1 MKRCIT
7 AGLAVALVTLP
18 THAQER
24 PDLDVLLDKLA
35 TYLERYAVHLTGV
48 IADER
53 FVQEERRRNTGATR
67 TTDAEVL
74 FLRSSEKDEWLGIR
88 DVKKVNGKAVP
99 GTGVSL
105 ADLLSKPDKDVA
117 VKATAIIEA
126 SARHYLAGRR
136 AINVP
141 TIPLEALSP
150 RNHPRFIFKLRG
162 RARVAGVH
170 TERLE
175 FTEFDEP
182 TLVQSTDGG
191 SLWTRGLVWL
201 EPESGAVWRAELIIG
216 PDKPGAPRRI
226 ALESKVRV
234 EFTNDPALGMMVPRE
249 LSEQFWI
256 RGGVGYGKG
265 KYDNFRKVTQ
275 GGQGDQGA
283 DFFLSVSSPLESPSL
298 IDGTDDQFT
307 EPQSSPS
314 AIARRRCGASLEHRR
329 DANRPRQHPTACM

>member
-1 MKRCIT
+1 MKRCIA
-7 AGLAVALVTLP
+7 AGLACALVTV
-18 THAQER
+18 TTQAQER

-35 TYLERYAVHLTGV
+35 TYLERYATQLTAV

-53 FVQEERRRNTGATR
+53 FVQEERRRNNVATR

-74 FLRSSEKDEWLGIR
+74 FLRFAQEDEWLGIR

-105 ADLLSKPDKDVA
+105 TDLLTRPGTDA
-117 VKATAIIEA
+117 AAKATAIIEA
-126 SARHYLAGRR
+126 SARHHLAGRR

-141 TIPLEALSP
+141 TVPLEALSP

-162 RARVAGVH
+162 RARVAGVQ

-182 TLVQSTDGG
+182 TLVQSIDGG
-191 SLWTRGLVWL
+191 SLWSRGLVWL
-201 EPESGAVWRAELIIG
+201 EPDSGAVWRAELIVG
-216 PDKPGAPRRI
+216 PDKPGAPRRL

-234 EFTNDPALGMMVPRE
+234 EFRNDATLRMMVPRQ

-256 RGGVGYGKG
+256 RGGVGYGSG
-265 KYDNFRKVTQ
+265 KYENFRKFGTPPPP
-275 GGQGDQGA
+275 
-283 DFFLSVSSPLESPSL
+283 SP
-298 IDGTDDQFT
+298 
-307 EPQSSPS
+307 
-314 AIARRRCGASLEHRR
+314 
-329 DANRPRQHPTACM
+329 